1 MLTNAGFV
9 AKRATTPEQNVVL
22 ASLPAN
28 QLVRQT
34 TNGKTTYLLADPA
47 CGCVHVGSQTAF
59 QNFKGMQNTVFEMN
73 RLKLDPG
80 LDTSNIGNLDS
91 WSPL

>member
-1 MLTNAGFV
+1 
-9 AKRATTPEQNVVL
+9 
-22 ASLPAN
+22 
-28 QLVRQT
+28 
-34 TNGKTTYLLADPA
+34 
-47 CGCVHVGSQTAF
+47 VHVGSQTAF

-73 RLKLDPG
+73 RLELDPG